1 MYDCAER
8 DSFTRHKASQPFRF
22 NWWVLGIAGI
32 LALAGAICLK
42 PPSAP
47 TSAPVVSASPQTT
60 AETQKEPATGP
71 AAEPVGPKELSLF
84 APMAKAG
91 LCLLVVYAAGLAL
104 VRLRRGGSLLGAAFS
119 RPAEG
124 LLRLRSVESL
134 PLGRQGM
141 LHLVEVDEATLLVG
155 VVMDQ
160 MQVLWTNTPP
170 GTSAFAPVAPEQPST
185 PAPTPSAPPPLAT
198 VKPAPPAIQ
207 LDRPVRAEADWAQE
221 RGRLI
226 SALMKADPA
235 LSGGEQ
241 S

>member
-1 MYDCAER
+1 MYDCADR
-8 DSFTRHKASQPFRF
+8 DSFTRHRTSQPFRF

-42 PPSAP
+42 PPAISPSAQV
-47 TSAPVVSASPQTT
+47 ASASPQPTVET
-60 AETQKEPATGP
+60 RAETAVAPATEPAGP
-71 AAEPVGPKELSLF
+71 QELSLF
-84 APMAKAG
+84 GPIAKAS
-91 LCLLVVYAAGLAL
+91 LCLLVVYAVGVGL
-104 VRLRRGGSLLGAAFS
+104 VRLRRGGSLLGAALS
-119 RPAEG
+119 RPTAG
-124 LLRLRSVESL
+124 PPRLRAAESL

-141 LHLVEVDEATLLVG
+141 LHLIEVDDATLLVG

-170 GTSAFAPVAPEQPST
+170 ATSALAPIDQERPTPVA
-185 PAPTPSAPPPLAT
+185 APLAPPPPAPA
-198 VKPAPPAIQ
+198 KPAPPAIQ